1 MRYVSEI
8 EVSGEVLTIKDREAR
23 NGLDSLKEYIETL
36 PAPTDNKLTEL
47 VVIGDSFTLG
57 VTTGGILPVEQQL
70 PTLLSKY
77 LGLNLHNYG
86 ISEYGYTIAGKLF
99 MMQAQTA
106 NNDNSYD
113 HTKVKYVAII
123 GGINDVNHN
132 PDGDIAGS
140 ANALRSYLQG
150 VFPNAKIVQFPC
162 WGGVSFTTFA
172 SWKVFSALG
181 YGDDPNTP
189 VYYYPECTTALVGYP
204 QYVCDDNIH
213 PTAVGYDIL
222 AKCMLA
228 LLNGTYYE
236 RRTNSYI
243 IAPNAHDGWNTDNL
257 TIYMD
262 RDSITFAGSISA
274 TKDITVN
281 DLDVCDIP
289 APFTFPTP
297 LSLSIPRADLSGVT
311 SVVCEFTPPLTL
323 TSAYTVGNIRI
334 FTDGGKTI
342 TNGTT
347 FPINMTIRRRP
358 F

>member
-1 MRYVSEI
+1 MRYVSEF
-8 EVSGEVLTIKDREAR
+8 EVSGEVLTIKDKEAR
-23 NGLDSLKEYIETL
+23 EEIVRLTEHI
-36 PAPTDNKLTEL
+36 DNEKLTEL
-47 VVIGDSFTLG
+47 VIIGDSFTQG
-57 VTTGGILPVEQQL
+57 VTAGGFVPIEQQL
-70 PTLLSKY
+70 PTLLGKY
-77 LGLNLHNYG
+77 LGLNVHNYG

-99 MMQAQTA
+99 MTQAQTA
-106 NNDNSYD
+106 NNDNSYN
-113 HTKVKYVAII
+113 HNKVKYVAII

-162 WGGVSFTTFA
+162 WGGVSFTTFD
-172 SWKVFSALG
+172 SWKVFGALG

-204 QYVCDDNIH
+204 QYVSSDNIH
-213 PTAVGYDIL
+213 PTAFGYEIL
-222 AKCMLA
+222 AKCMVA

-236 RRTNSYI
+236 RRRNSYI
-243 IAPNAHDGWNTDNL
+243 TAPTAHEGWNTNNL

-262 RDSITFAGSISA
+262 KDCITFAGSITA
-274 TKDITVN
+274 TKDITVD

-297 LSLSIPRADLSGVT
+297 LSCSIPRGDLSGIT
-311 SVVCEFTPPLTL
+311 SVVCEFTPPNTL
-323 TSAYTVGNIRI
+323 TSMNTVGNIRI

-347 FPINMTIRRRP
+347 FPINMTVRRRP